1 MIGIVT
7 GLRAEARLLA
17 GLGHPV
23 SFAGNDPAGAA
34 RKLAEK
40 GLSGLVSFGM
50 AGGLCPHIRP
60 GTLVLASEIVTR
72 DARLPTSAP
81 WRNRVSR
88 ALPQAVQAALAGVD
102 QPPVTRRL
110 KADLL
115 AATGARAVD
124 MESHAVARVA
134 AEFRLPLLVLRAIAD
149 PAERDVPRA
158 ALAGLDMQGIL
169 RPGRVA
175 AGLLHSPSQTVT
187 LLRLAVDF
195 RHALASLRRSAAL
208 IAG

>member
-23 SFAGNDPAGAA
+23 TFAGNDPVSAA

-60 GTLVLASEIVTR
+60 GTLVLASEIVTLDGR
-72 DARLPTSAP
+72 IPTSAP

-88 ALPQAVQAALAGVD
+88 ALPNAVQTALAGID
-102 QPPVTRRL
+102 HPPTTRRL

-124 MESHAVARVA
+124 MESHAVAQIA
-134 AEFRLPLLVLRAIAD
+134 AEFRLPLLVLRAVAD

-158 ALAGLDMQGIL
+158 ALAGLDIHGIL
-169 RPGRVA
+169 RPGRVV
-175 AGLLHSPSQTVT
+175 AGLLRSPGQTVG
-187 LLRLAVDF
+187 LLRLALDF
-195 RHALASLRRSAAL
+195 RHALASLRHSAAL